1 MERVLT
7 YQIPKDDSGKSV
19 HEFLRGLGYSRH
31 ILLSMKPDP
40 AAVMKNGAPVR
51 MSGLLQEGD
60 VLRITVR
67 DESSS
72 ENIIPAPVP
81 FDIVFEDSDLLVISK
96 PSGVAIHPAVSHPA
110 NTLANGIAL
119 YFKEQGIPYV
129 FRCINRL
136 DRDTTGLLIAAKNK
150 VSASILERDLR
161 LREIHR
167 TYLAI
172 AEGLLPEK
180 GTVNAPVGR
189 KNSSLIER
197 CVDWE
202 NGDTAVTHFRRL
214 RYFPLCALPD
224 TGEEEIPLSGFRPA
238 AAPAQGKAD
247 LPMLSLAELHL
258 ETGRTHQIRVHMAH
272 IGHPLLGDTL
282 YNPEGLPGISRQ
294 ALHSWKL
301 DFIHPITKE
310 QMHFESPLPADME
323 AVVNVPCQR
332 NLKR

>member
-1 MERVLT
+1 MERILT
-7 YQIPKDDSGKSV
+7 YRIQKNDSGKSV

-40 AAVMKNGAPVR
+40 MAVMKNGKPVR
-51 MSGLLQEGD
+51 MSGALQEGD

-72 ENIIPAPVP
+72 ENIVPAPVP
-81 FDIVFEDSDLLVISK
+81 FDIVFEDSDLLVVSK

-136 DRDTTGLLIAAKNK
+136 DRDTTGLLIVAKNK

-161 LREIHR
+161 LREIRR
-167 TYLAI
+167 TYLAVV
-172 AEGLLPEK
+172 EGILPES
-180 GTVNAPVGR
+180 GTVYAPVGR
-189 KNSSLIER
+189 KSSSLIER
-197 CVDWE
+197 CIDWE
-202 NGDTAVTHFRRL
+202 NGDAAVTHFRRL
-214 RYFPLCALPD
+214 CAFPLCTPVNNEAE
-224 TGEEEIPLSGFRPA
+224 TSSGALSGQLSSAVSPS
-238 AAPAQGKAD
+238 APV
-247 LPMLSLAELHL
+247 LSLAELHL

-301 DFIHPITKE
+301 DFIHPVTKE
-310 QMHFESPLPADME
+310 PMHFESPLPADMS
-323 AVVNVPCQR
+323 AVVNVPWQTGL
-332 NLKR
+332 NG

>member
-189 KNSSLIER
+189 KSSSLIER
-197 CVDWE
+197 CIDWE
-202 NGDTAVTHFRRL
+202 NGDAAVTHFRRL
-214 RYFPLCALPD
+214 CAFPLCTPVNNEAE
-224 TGEEEIPLSGFRPA
+224 TSSGALSGQLSSAVSPS
-238 AAPAQGKAD
+238 APV
-247 LPMLSLAELHL
+247 LSLAELHL

-272 IGHPLLGDTL
+272 ISHPLLGDTL

-301 DFIHPITKE
+301 DFIHPVTKE
-310 QMHFESPLPADME
+310 PMHFESPLPADMS
-323 AVVNVPCQR
+323 AVVNVPWQTGL
-332 NLKR
+332 NG